1 MMNVSA
7 SPPVSDIFF
16 SSIFVI
22 HVCTYA
28 GGYFL
33 SVFLFL
39 SGVLEVKGTLQNSSN
54 QQEPPPASHAHIKN

>member
-1 MMNVSA
+1 MIEEGFFMMNVSA

-33 SVFLFL
+33 SVFFKFFIRRV
-39 SGVLEVKGTLQNSSN
+39 GG
-54 QQEPPPASHAHIKN
+54 